1 MSSYFGNDN
10 SSYQQPG
17 GYYYQPYVDNGPYA
31 QRLKEAGSVAGEA
44 VLGTIGATAGGA
56 SSGGAGA
63 AALAGV
69 GALIGHY
76 AGGSAG
82 EAAGFYID
90 NISRSVDNVNTL
102 FRELNDPNSWMTPSP
117 FGD

>member
-10 SSYQQPG
+10 SSYQTPG
-17 GYYYQPYVDNGPYA
+17 GYYYQPYADNGPYA
-31 QRLKEAGSVAGEA
+31 QRLKEAGQVAGEA
-44 VLGTIGATAGGA
+44 VLGTAGATVGA
-56 SSGGAGA
+56 PSVAGA

-69 GALIGHY
+69 GALLGHY
-76 AGGSAG
+76 AGGSGG

-90 NISRSVDNVNTL
+90 NISRMTENLNT
-102 FRELNDPNSWMTPSP
+102 FFNELNDPNSWMQPTV